1 METVETGTIAIA
13 LVIMTIV
20 AVLGF
25 LVGDISTFAQTLLE
39 RGFIDDS
46 SKGPAGWLARV
57 GRRAG
62 LRTVLPVLES
72 TGIDGAIAGEIR
84 RTLVDQRVKKST
96 LVAISDR
103 PDQAFLALA
112 QRWIVDLSSTPG
124 TNYGGEKY
132 YWDLMAASS
141 ADSADDA
148 GTSVA
153 DVMSNWIFRL
163 RDSGRIKSYDVVVA
177 PKDGNVH
184 LAQLVAAQLQRP
196 LILAKGDNDNAR
208 VARTP
213 ATKPHI
219 TDFEGLGPYIDHQ
232 VRRHAYRQEHV
243 YRALLID
250 DSCRGGSV
258 LTRTMRQFNA
268 LLPDLAAR
276 GRTFEPIQD
285 AVILFRIKP
294 KTRGAADSAPNFALR
309 ALVSVGQ
316 SELLKIIESQQ
327 PLKDKDLLKECTKDE
342 CCKDSREIL
351 AGRQA

>member
-1 METVETGTIAIA
+1 MEGIEVWTITAT
-13 LVIMTIV
+13 LVIMTVI
-20 AVLGF
+20 ALLGF
-25 LVGDISTFAQTLLE
+25 LVGDISTFAQTMLE
-39 RGFIDDS
+39 RGFVDDS
-46 SKGPAGWLARV
+46 SKGPAGWLAKV

-84 RTLVDQRVKKST
+84 RTLLDQRVRKST
-96 LVAISDR
+96 LVTIRDR

-124 TNYGGEKY
+124 TNYGGNQY

-141 ADSADDA
+141 IDSIDD
-148 GTSVA
+148 GTHTVA

-163 RDSGRIKSYDVVVA
+163 RDAGRIGSFDVVVA

-208 VARTP
+208 VARNP
-213 ATKPHI
+213 QTKPHI
-219 TDFEGLGPYIDHQ
+219 TDFEGLGPYVDHQ
-232 VRRHAYRQEHV
+232 VRRHPFRQDHV

-258 LTRTMRQFNA
+258 LSRTMRQFNA
-268 LLPDLAAR
+268 LLPDLSDR
-276 GRTFEPIQD
+276 GRTFEPIHG
-285 AVILFRIKP
+285 AVILFRIRP
-294 KTRGAADSAPNFALR
+294 NVRGAADSTAGFTLR
-309 ALVSVGQ
+309 ALVSVSQ
-316 SELLKIIESQQ
+316 DDLVKILGSQQ
-327 PLKDKDLLKECTKDE
+327 PAKDKDLLKECTKDS
-342 CCKDSREIL
+342 CCQDSREIL